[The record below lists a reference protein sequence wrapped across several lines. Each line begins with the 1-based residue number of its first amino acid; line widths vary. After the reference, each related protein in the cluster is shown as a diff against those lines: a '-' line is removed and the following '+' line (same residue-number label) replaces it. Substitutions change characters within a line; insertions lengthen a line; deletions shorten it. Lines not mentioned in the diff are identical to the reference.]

1 MTKKQ
6 KTVRCV
12 SFFKFP
18 GSWFLQLSS
27 MFWAKSP
34 SGIEG
39 ELFLFLILLL
49 SHRLMIWFSLVF
61 HSLYQDGSGRQ
72 CLLIERVMKSDAGW
86 YTLSAIN
93 VAGMST
99 CNARLDIGSK
109 CVHLSVQICF
119 KGPLATICYLR
130 VSLVV
135 TIVAWAVNSRWRVRA
150 WNVTLNTA
158 WDIVNKCCV
167 TWSSENVM
175 NIWSVELSRIRILHN
190 HPVTDKSQLLSLKEN
205 TIRLS
210 GYCSV
215 T

>member
-1 MTKKQ
+1 
-6 KTVRCV
+6 
-12 SFFKFP
+12 
-18 GSWFLQLSS
+18 
-27 MFWAKSP
+27 
-34 SGIEG
+34 
-39 ELFLFLILLL
+39 
-49 SHRLMIWFSLVF
+49 MIWFSLVF

-109 CVHLSVQICF
+109 CVHLSVQICL

-135 TIVAWAVNSRWRVRA
+135 TIVAWAVNSRWRVSA
-150 WNVTLNTA
+150 LNATLNTA
-158 WDIVNKCCV
+158 WNTVNKCCV
-167 TWSSENVM
+167 MWSSENVM
-175 NIWSVELSRIRILHN
+175 KICSVELSRIRILRN
-190 HPVTDKSQLLSLKEN
+190 HPVTDRSQLLSLKEN
-205 TIRLS
+205 TIWLS